1 MDKNSHPRPI
11 DIPEL
16 LARVADFVPLWER
29 DPNYAGYPTFRPKSV
44 LSCFRVSRLWHLYD
58 KYYTK
63 RAPHETITRHSH
75 LLQVFRTP
83 DKHVG
88 PFHCRTPTKLHIT
101 VSWSG
106 RPEETLPM
114 EAQRDLVRQNP
125 QLRHL
130 NWSGP
135 ESNEPLDPHDFERL
149 TDLKVLRLWYWNGS
163 QGRLADVLQ
172 AVTGSLRPLQ
182 LDSSLCPRDED
193 LSHLCL
199 SKVENLWL
207 HFDVSN
213 IICCPRKHFISTV
226 RDVARSGSN
235 LANRVKVLSKLSL
248 QGCSVV
254 DLAHDQ
260 VAAATTTTTATST
273 SSSSSSSPFG
283 IGAAAAEASTTSAA
297 SVTLTIS
304 MAATTAARAAR
315 ATTTDTDIERGLR
328 RIYVRK
334 KGMDQVMIDSIVAHT
349 NTLQKLTLV
358 NLGPDTLLLS
368 IAQVLAQ
375 CRQLRQFK
383 FRIVN
388 ITITSR
394 EVVDGLTSQAW
405 SCRRLKRLNIDFNP
419 PDDDEGD
426 NDNSDD
432 DSTND
437 GSSGDEEDI
446 PLWDNTSIGACEC
459 RTNPE

>member
-58 KYYTK
+58 EYYTK

-149 TDLKVLRLWYWNGS
+149 TDLKGLS
-163 QGRLADVLQ
+163 GRYC
-172 AVTGSLRPLQ
+172 G
-182 LDSSLCPRDED
+182 
-193 LSHLCL
+193 
-199 SKVENLWL
+199 
-207 HFDVSN
+207 
-213 IICCPRKHFISTV
+213 
-226 RDVARSGSN
+226 
-235 LANRVKVLSKLSL
+235 
-248 QGCSVV
+248 
-254 DLAHDQ
+254 
-260 VAAATTTTTATST
+260 
-273 SSSSSSSPFG
+273 
-283 IGAAAAEASTTSAA
+283 
-297 SVTLTIS
+297 
-304 MAATTAARAAR
+304 
-315 ATTTDTDIERGLR
+315 
-328 RIYVRK
+328 
-334 KGMDQVMIDSIVAHT
+334 
-349 NTLQKLTLV
+349 
-358 NLGPDTLLLS
+358 
-368 IAQVLAQ
+368 
-375 CRQLRQFK
+375 
-383 FRIVN
+383 
-388 ITITSR
+388 
-394 EVVDGLTSQAW
+394 
-405 SCRRLKRLNIDFNP
+405 
-419 PDDDEGD
+419 
-426 NDNSDD
+426 
-432 DSTND
+432 
-437 GSSGDEEDI
+437 
-446 PLWDNTSIGACEC
+446 
-459 RTNPE
+459 